1 MDQTQIIYTVLDKE
15 MQERETDVKLY
26 LRQKLI

>member
-15 MQERETDVKLY
+15 MQEKETDVKLY

>member
-15 MQERETDVKLY
+15 MQEKETDVKLY
-26 LRQKLI
+26 VRQKLI